1 MTTAQP
7 PAYNDNC
14 ANKKQP
20 YEAFSY
26 IVLIRSG
33 LFST

>member
-20 YEAFSY
+20 YEAFSNCFDSLWV
-26 IVLIRSG
+26 I
-33 LFST
+33 